1 MDKELVIIRCSGG
14 ARGAK
19 RAAWER
25 VLDCWR
31 ASGLGL
37 TEFGRRHGIPAKRLF
52 KWRAKLRPGCVP
64 VGGDALTRGGIA
76 CVRPGFVEL
85 EAIGPAGVCPAPL
98 ELHLGDAR
106 VVLRGGCDAS
116 LLRMLLGVLREGE
129 GKGTC

>member
-1 MDKELVIIRCSGG
+1 MDQDLVIIRCSGG
-14 ARGAK
+14 AREAK

-106 VVLRGGCDAS
+106 VVLRDGCDAS

-129 GKGTC
+129 RTC